1 MDEIIDVES
10 AIKIR
15 VLLADDHAMF
25 RDALRMT
32 LEVDPYIEVVSQADD
47 GKAVLESMARIPVD
61 VICIDI
67 CMAGLDGIETTRQ
80 LLQRFPETK
89 VIGLS
94 AHDNPTLVA
103 DMLRA
108 GARGYVL
115 KMDVSQ
121 ELTDAIRRVH
131 RNERYVSHALGTMG
145 TAEPFFTTARICPD
159 PM

>member
-1 MDEIIDVES
+1 VES

-32 LEVDPYIEVVSQADD
+32 LEVDPDIEVVAQADD
-47 GKAVLESMARIPVD
+47 GKALLESMARLPVD
-61 VICIDI
+61 VVCIDI

-94 AHDNPTLVA
+94 AQDNPNVVA

-115 KMDVSQ
+115 KMDVAR
-121 ELTDAIRRVH
+121 ELIDAIRRVH
-131 RNERYVSHALGTMG
+131 RNERYVSHALGALA
-145 TAEPFFTTARICPD
+145 TAAPVSMVARNCPD
-159 PM
+159 PA